1 MPAVTR
7 PAIASMADTAN
18 RFARGWK
25 IAAIADAM
33 DPRRTTHR
41 VDYEQRRMRLHVG
54 AQGIEIAPA
63 VRAYIKGQST

>member
-1 MPAVTR
+1 MRGQIHHQAIPTVTM

-33 DPRRTTHR
+33 IPRRTTHR
-41 VDYEQRRMRLHVG
+41 VNNE
-54 AQGIEIAPA
+54 
-63 VRAYIKGQST
+63 